1 VREWSTQERPKWTSR
16 EGHFARSLA
25 VMTMTI
31 SRLDA
36 ARAVPDLY
44 RAMNALDGAVSKS
57 GLDARLQELLKFRV
71 AQMNGCAYCM
81 DMHSRDAIAAGERP
95 ERLHVL
101 AGWRAAAGWFDEREH
116 AALALLES
124 ITRLGDHGVPDDV
137 YDAAAEEFSE
147 TELGA
152 LIFLAM
158 TVNAWT
164 RLGVATKMSP

>member
-1 VREWSTQERPKWTSR
+1 MTTTTSR
-16 EGHFARSLA
+16 IDVEQ
-25 VMTMTI
+25 
-31 SRLDA
+31 A
-36 ARAVPDLY
+36 APELY
-44 RAMNALDGAVSKS
+44 RAMLRLDGAVGKS
-57 GLDARLQELLKFRV
+57 GLDPQLQDLLKFRV

-81 DMHSRDAIAAGERP
+81 DMHGRDAVTGGERP
-95 ERLHVL
+95 ERLYVV
-101 AGWRAAAGWFDEREH
+101 AGWREAGDLFDERER